1 MTPQQ
6 EHRAPYI
13 RIADLIRE
21 EIVSGRIQPGEKIP
35 SLREIERVHGVSNAT
50 AQNVHGVLK
59 GEGLIESQIG
69 SGARVKIRRPMIGV
83 SSSYLAPKGGKW
95 ITWKAAAARLGMKG
109 DEKLGRVRSVPA
121 PEEVASR
128 LGIAPGERVVLRP
141 RTMLLD
147 DIPVQLVDSYF
158 PMTIAQGTALAGA
171 AKIPQGAPALLA
183 ELGHRCA
190 ESVEDLIARPPTPD
204 EDRALG
210 EPEGR
215 SGMPDGVPVIRVIRT
230 VFDQGGA
237 PVEVCIMTMNA
248 DRHRLEYRLPF
259 HS

>member
-21 EIVSGRIQPGEKIP
+21 EIVSGRIQPGQKIP
-35 SLREIERVHGVSNAT
+35 SLREIERDHGVSNGT

-59 GEGLIESQIG
+59 AEGLVESKVG
-69 SGARVKIRRPMIGV
+69 SGARVKVRRPMIGM
-83 SSSYLAPKGGKW
+83 SSSYLAPEGGKW
-95 ITWKAAAARLGMKG
+95 VTWRAAAAKLGMKG
-109 DEKLGRVRSVPA
+109 GENLGKVRRVPA

-128 LGIAPGERVVLRP
+128 LGIDPGDRVVLRP

-147 DIPVQLVDSYF
+147 DVPVQLVDSYF
-158 PMTIAQGTALAGA
+158 PLSIAEGTALAGT

-183 ELGHRCA
+183 ELGYACA
-190 ESVEDLIARPPTPD
+190 ESTEELIARPPTPE

-210 EPEGR
+210 DPKEK

-230 VFDQGGA
+230 VYDGEGV
-237 PVEVCIMTMNA
+237 PVEVCVMTMNA